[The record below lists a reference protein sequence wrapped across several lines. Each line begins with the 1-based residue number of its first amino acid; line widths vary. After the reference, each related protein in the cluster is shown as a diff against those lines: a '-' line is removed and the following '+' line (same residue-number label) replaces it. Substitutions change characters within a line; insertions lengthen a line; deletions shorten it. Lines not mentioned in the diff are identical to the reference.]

1 MLVLEVSIVA
11 AVLPMAAVTEGARH
25 LTGELVRLLLAR
37 VPAGDSKE
45 YKVGGEEDFSLS
57 LEINCFLNPYPAK
70 SSLVWTYLAIVT
82 LALGGGIG
90 GATE

>member
-1 MLVLEVSIVA
+1 MLVLKVPIVA
-11 AVLPMAAVTEGARH
+11 AVLPMAGVTEGARH

-37 VPAGDSKE
+37 VPAGVSKE
-45 YKVGGEEDFSLS
+45 YKVGGEDFHFY
-57 LEINCFLNPYPAK
+57 LEINCFLNPYPAI

>member
-1 MLVLEVSIVA
+1 MLVLEVPIVA

-25 LTGELVRLLLAR
+25 LTRKLVRLLLAR

-57 LEINCFLNPYPAK
+57 PEMNCFLDPYPAK
-70 SSLVWTYLAIVT
+70 SS
-82 LALGGGIG
+82 
-90 GATE
+90 